1 MRRRH
6 GSPGRPDDP
15 PERLLRFDPA
25 DYPAAETPMGAYRPW
40 AAEVRAWAANHDGWM
55 GHVTPVEVWA
65 MCALARRMIPPDS
78 VVRGGDR
85 AER

>member
-25 DYPAAETPMGAYRPW
+25 DYPAAETPMGAYRRW
-40 AAEVRAWAANHDGWM
+40 AAEVRAWAADHDGWV
-55 GHVTPVEVWA
+55 GRVNPVEVWA
-65 MCALARRMIPPDS
+65 LCAQARRRIPPDH
-78 VVRGGDR
+78 VFLGRDR
-85 AER
+85 KHR